1 MSNEILKGFIFS
13 RTSQDVNGKA
23 VIRLWVKTDDAAV
36 ELVVEN
42 ESPVF
47 FLLRADLPKA
57 KTLLKGANIRYVSRL
72 LTMNT
77 FQNKPVAALY
87 FTALADFYNARKQLQ
102 QNQITLYES
111 NVRLEERFLMER
123 FIRGSISFQGKSV
136 GTHSYVVNKIKPAH
150 FKPNLKL
157 VSLDIECSGRGE
169 LFSIGLT
176 SEQKQCV
183 LMIGKAQDYP
193 DALATIKWVENEKDL
208 LNTLIKTINQLDPD
222 VIIGWNVINFDFRL
236 LIQRAQKHQLKLA
249 LGRDHSEVKWRVNSQ
264 DSQQGFVSIH
274 GRVVIDGIA
283 ALRGATYSFPSFS
296 LQSVAEIL
304 LGESKLI
311 ENPHDRLAQIEHDFK
326 HNKTKLAAYNLKD
339 CQLVE
344 AIFNKTKI
352 LDFLIYRCDLT
363 GLELDRVGGSVAA
376 FNNLYLPK
384 LHRKGY
390 VSPNLPNGGGLASP
404 GGFVMDSLPGLY
416 TNVLLLDF
424 KSLYP
429 SIIRTFKIDPLG
441 LVKGLQQPSQAIPGF
456 KDASFSYDEHIL
468 PGIIETI
475 WQQRDAAKKAQ
486 DPIKSQALK
495 ILMNSFYGVLGSGGC
510 PFYDTRLA
518 SSITLRGHWI
528 MQKTAAWITQMGYQ
542 VIYGDTDSTFVYIQ
556 NKFSND
562 ELFKLGNQLCE
573 TLNNRW
579 QQELKQT
586 FNLHSYLEMEFECVF
601 SQFMMPTIRGSEKGS
616 KKRYA
621 GLKLTHDNQHELVF
635 KGLESVRT
643 DWTQMAK
650 DFQQSLYL
658 IIFSGSDP
666 SELITSTIAQTIA
679 GLNDN
684 RLVYRKRLRRRLDDY
699 TKNVPPHVKAARL
712 ADQINLAKG
721 RAPQYQNKGWI
732 EYVIT
737 LEGPQPVEYRQAPI
751 DYQHYIDKQ
760 IQPIAEAA
768 LMFTEYS
775 FEQIT
780 SQQLG
785 LF

>member
-47 FLLRADLPKA
+47 FLSREDLPKA
-57 KTLLKGANIRYVSRL
+57 KTLLNGANIRYVSRL

-87 FTALADFYNARKQLQ
+87 FTAMADFYNARKQLQ

-123 FIRGSISFQGKSV
+123 FIRGSISFQGKSI
-136 GTHSYVVNKIKPAH
+136 GAHSYVVNKIKPAH
-150 FKPNLKL
+150 FKPKLKL
-157 VSLDIECSGRGE
+157 VSLDIECSGQGE

-542 VIYGDTDSTFVYIQ
+542 VIYGDTDSTFIYIQ
-556 NKFSND
+556 NKSTND

-579 QQELKQT
+579 QQELKQA

-601 SQFMMPTIRGSEKGS
+601 TQFMMPTIRGSEKGS

-712 ADQINLAKG
+712 ADQVNLVKG